1 MMGFSII
8 CGNTATP
15 IQRTK
20 YDEPVKLFSLFFV
33 YIGESTYTERKGFVM
48 DDSQILDLYFSRS
61 EAAIK
66 ETAQKYG
73 GYCYKIAYG
82 ILANREDSEESVNDA
97 YLSAW
102 NSIPPRKP
110 AKFSTFLGKLTRN
123 ISIDRWRKASAK
135 KRGNGEVDIALDE
148 LSECVSGQQSVED
161 AVMQKEVVACLNRFL
176 VSLSEDERSVFL
188 CRYWYVNSLDE
199 IADKTGFSVGK
210 IKSILHR
217 TRSRLSRQLDKE
229 ELR

>member
-1 MMGFSII
+1 
-8 CGNTATP
+8 
-15 IQRTK
+15 
-20 YDEPVKLFSLFFV
+20 
-33 YIGESTYTERKGFVM
+33 M

-61 EAAIK
+61 EAAIQ

-82 ILANREDSEESVNDA
+82 ILANREDSEESVNDT

-102 NSIPPRKP
+102 NSIPPHKP

-123 ISIDRWRKASAK
+123 ISIDRWRNTRAK

-148 LSECVSGQQSVED
+148 LGECVSGQQSVED

-217 TRSRLSRQLDKE
+217 TRSKLSRQLDKE